1 MDHAEFS
8 EIIDEMVERK
18 ETHFADCRRWILL
31 GSCTDDDS
39 QRPTPVDC
47 INSRLISLTKHRRVF
62 LHRSRN
68 YSRVFSTHIKNTRPI
83 MSRRWPKNPAISASR
98 FSPIWSGKWFFSRS
112 PPGGQ
117 DDAGPKPAGEQI
129 RLPELGFARASRSD
143 PEEAVAPIASLDF
156 RRDPQ
161 VSEMAQLP

>member
-1 MDHAEFS
+1 MWIGPANLLSCWISSRSFASRWSTGRSLTKSMSMDHAEFS

-68 YSRVFSTHIKNTRPI
+68 YSRVFSTH
-83 MSRRWPKNPAISASR
+83 
-98 FSPIWSGKWFFSRS
+98 
-112 PPGGQ
+112 
-117 DDAGPKPAGEQI
+117 
-129 RLPELGFARASRSD
+129 
-143 PEEAVAPIASLDF
+143 
-156 RRDPQ
+156 
-161 VSEMAQLP
+161 